1 MDVHAG
7 IDNNSEKRSLQQL
20 LSICNIQRASNSMVL
35 FLRAL
40 TAAAVLLMPQDQSN
54 LCLHLDNDEIAA
66 G

>member
-1 MDVHAG
+1 MYTQAL
-7 IDNNSEKRSLQQL
+7 INNAEKHSLHQL
-20 LSICNIQRASNSMVL
+20 LSVCNNQKASNSMVL

-40 TAAAVLLMPQDQSN
+40 TAAAVLLIPQEDQSN